1 VSVARD
7 PLRLVG
13 PFAIVLASASL
24 ASGGTAATAP
34 TNGEI
39 VERAAQKSVL
49 GTSRVEFRFAFMDSR
64 LIGLQGG
71 GIRDYQSRRGFVTM
85 SLNYATATNQFLLP
99 ALRRWLAQPR
109 LTQRQAL
116 GFRFDVAF
124 GSDRTQIRIRQGN
137 GRIRWRLVA
146 PPTKQ
151 PFIFSSLA
159 AVNADPVRVIRWLRS
174 VSKRIVVPTYGRNVQ
189 VRGIDT
195 TQYSFEVDP
204 AKAARTLLPF
214 FPMDQSREATLAQLR
229 REIVRN
235 QIRIGA
241 SVYVDH
247 DGRLRQILQG
257 YTFPE
262 PGRPIQQA
270 RLESTTEFLNYGR
283 PFYEARPPSQVT
295 RKVPPFPGFETSW
308 SDLENILSGA
318 VRMS

>member
-1 VSVARD
+1 
-7 PLRLVG
+7 
-13 PFAIVLASASL
+13 L
-24 ASGGTAATAP
+24 ASGGTAATATAP

-39 VERAAQKSVL
+39 VERAAQKTVL

-64 LIGLQGG
+64 RLGFGGG
-71 GIRDYQSRRGFVTM
+71 GIRDYHSGRGFVTM
-85 SLNYATATNQFLLP
+85 NVDYATSQFMLP
-99 ALRRWLAQPR
+99 TLRRWLARPR
-109 LTQRQAL
+109 LTQRQARS
-116 GFRFDVAF
+116 FRFDVAF
-124 GSDRTQIRIRQGN
+124 GRGRTQIRIRQGS

-159 AVNADPVRVIRWLRS
+159 AVNADPVRFIRWLRS
-174 VSKRIVVPTYGRNVQ
+174 VSSDVVVPTYGRNVQ

-195 TQYSFEVDP
+195 TQYDFEIDP
-204 AKAARTLLPF
+204 AKAARALLPF

-229 REIVRN
+229 SEIVRN
-235 QIRIGA
+235 QILISA

-270 RLESTTEFLNYGR
+270 RVESMTEFLNYGR
-283 PFYEARPPSQVT
+283 PFYTPRPPSQVT
-295 RKVPPFPGFETSW
+295 KKVPPFPGFETSW
-308 SDLENILSGA
+308 PDLEDILSGTA
-318 VRMS
+318 RIR